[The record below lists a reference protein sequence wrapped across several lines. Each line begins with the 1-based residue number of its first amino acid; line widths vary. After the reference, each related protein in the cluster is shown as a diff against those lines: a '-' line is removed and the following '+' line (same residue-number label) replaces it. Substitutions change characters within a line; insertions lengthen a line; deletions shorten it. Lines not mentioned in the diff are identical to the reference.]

1 MSKTDLGRNEI
12 LDIKDMVA
20 NPKNFSNSTKKA
32 VLVISSQVVRGW
44 VGGRASVFVLERNG
58 FPVWFLPTVLLPWH
72 PGHGPATKSSVSSP
86 TFSKM
91 VDELKNSKWF
101 NEIGG
106 ILTGY
111 MGSEDQVEVIE
122 NLIQFAKQKIPDVK
136 YLCDPILGDVKEN
149 NGSLYISSEIAA
161 AIRDRLVPLADLI
174 TPNLFEL
181 SFLADLTFDPKLDC
195 FAAFEKLDVPEA
207 FVTSVPSSLRESI
220 KNLLINKH
228 GSFAAEHER
237 FKQVP
242 HGTGDLLAALTLSRV
257 LDGMNSE
264 KLVQSVSASVYEVI
278 CKSLHNHA
286 DELLLVNSQDA
297 LINQHP

>member
-1 MSKTDLGRNEI
+1 
-12 LDIKDMVA
+12 MVA

-86 TFSKM
+86 SFSKM

-106 ILTGY
+106 ILTGF

-195 FAAFEKLDVPEA
+195 FAAFEKLGVPEV

-228 GSFAAEHER
+228 GSFASEHER

-257 LDGMNSE
+257 LDGMTSE
-264 KLVQSVSASVYEVI
+264 KFVQSVSASVYEVI
-278 CKSLHNHA
+278 RKSLYNHA